1 MSTPCQKIHAQ
12 KLVFDALLENK
23 EAYNTALHHLIG
35 PDELGNLLAEN
46 NNWRMLKQ
54 LDVIADGA
62 ISEKLAD
69 LTARNKVLED
79 ALRII
84 LSDDYEHLD
93 EARALARET
102 LETPAKVKGA
112 TP

>member
-1 MSTPCQKIHAQ
+1 MTTPAQKIHAQ
-12 KLVFDALLENK
+12 KLVFAALLENK

-35 PDELGNLLAEN
+35 PDELEGLLA
-46 NNWRMLKQ
+46 LQ
-54 LDVIADGA
+54 
-62 ISEKLAD
+62 
-69 LTARNKVLED
+69 ARNEVLED

-84 LSDDYEHLD
+84 RSDDYEHLD